1 MQNNIQD
8 IDKLSKA
15 TQLIAKHP
23 ISFVAA
29 VFFCMFWVT
38 YYINIRKNED
48 NEETW
53 KGLYIKE
60 KENCERFRNQL
71 FIKNGIIEG
80 MQKQDTI
87 LRQETKKQAEEILK
101 SE

>member
-1 MQNNIQD
+1 MQNDIQD
-8 IDKLSKA
+8 MDKLSKV

-29 VFFCMFWVT
+29 VFFCMFWGT

-53 KGLYIKE
+53 KELYIKE
-60 KENCERFRNQL
+60 KENCEKFRNQL

-87 LRQETKKQAEEILK
+87 LREETKQQVEQLLNSK
-101 SE
+101 

>member
-1 MQNNIQD
+1 MQDNIQD
-8 IDKLSKA
+8 IDKLSRV

-29 VFFCMFWVT
+29 VFFCMFWAT

-48 NEETW
+48 SEETW
-53 KGLYIKE
+53 KELYIKE
-60 KENCERFRNQL
+60 KENNEKLKNQL
-71 FIKNGIIEG
+71 LIKNGIIDG

-87 LRQETKKQAEEILK
+87 LREETKQQVEQLLNSK
-101 SE
+101 